1 MLQPFFLDYMGEQG
15 MPSQER
21 TTIVISKNRNQHE
34 VVQAKKVTWLS
45 IEHASSFVVGVVGLL
60 ELLGC

>member
-1 MLQPFFLDYMGEQG
+1 